1 MFSFWQTI
9 PRGDIGGESLQANKQ
24 LECRHT
30 AELFCI
36 SDFWHKQGNV
46 AGRSGRATGA
56 QKRNSNNVREE
67 PLHLQQ
73 YIDSSQLDEDI
84 FGSSE
89 ALLPALVYVPNL
101 AATDCTVL
109 ITGETGTGTEL
120 VARAIHRLSYRSPR
134 AFVRVNCAAIPPERI
149 SSELLGRQKGS
160 RSQATQLRPG
170 RFQLAEGGTILL
182 EGLGNLSAEAQL
194 ALLRVL
200 QEIDSQPTGCDDSIR
215 SDVRLIATTHRDLRA
230 AVADGTFRSDLFDRL
245 NGFPIKIPPLRE
257 RKEDIPMLARYF
269 LTRYAGRA
277 GRKLPSLTRPAMDL
291 LKSYPWPGNMR
302 ELQRVM
308 ERFVSLCEAESFSV
322 AAKCIPRE
330 SISART
336 SVRSVSGEL
345 VPDEKELLEAALM
358 EMLAELPGSESGVIW
373 DGGSIGEKR
382 EYVNGEVR
390 RGNRAGMTCL

>member
-1 MFSFWQTI
+1 MVGRPFD
-9 PRGDIGGESLQANKQ
+9 PGNIGEESLQTNKQ
-24 LECRHT
+24 LKCRHT

-56 QKRNSNNVREE
+56 QKRTSNNVREE

-120 VARAIHRLSYRSPR
+120 VARAIHRLSYRSPQ

-160 RSQATQLRPG
+160 RSQATQPRPG

-200 QEIDSQPTGCDDSIR
+200 QEIESQPTGCDDSIR
-215 SDVRLIATTHRDLRA
+215 SDVRLIATTNRDLRA
-230 AVADGTFRSDLFDRL
+230 ALADGTFRSDLFDRL
-245 NGFPIKIPPLRE
+245 NGFPIKISPLRE

-269 LTRYAGRA
+269 LNRYAGRVD
-277 GRKLPSLTRPAMDL
+277 KTFPSLSKSAMDL
-291 LKSYPWPGNMR
+291 LQSYPWPGNMR

-330 SISART
+330 SISA
-336 SVRSVSGEL
+336 SIRSVSGEL
-345 VPDEKELLEAALM
+345 VPNENEFLEDALM
-358 EMLAELPGSESGVIW
+358 ECLRNSLAGNLESFGTGEASERV
-373 DGGSIGEKR
+373 
-382 EYVNGEVR
+382 
-390 RGNRAGMTCL
+390 GNM